1 MRVDKVIIRAVLSTL
16 AAAVVLFAFVTLAL
30 CFIFPSTM
38 MELTFRADM
47 NDASV
52 KYAKRAYKYTGEA
65 YYLAYGLDVAVW
77 DKDYERIDDCGS
89 LLLQAE
95 GFLGYCEKRN
105 EQLSQQGISMTYEQ
119 YVCGQV
125 CTAKYALGDKSEAV
139 EVAFSALT
147 GNIFPEN
154 NAVVALL
161 SIAKRAEDD
170 ETVNSIKTKLDGL
183 SPALSETDKPYFEEI
198 YANLIN
204 G

>member
-77 DKDYERIDDCGS
+77 DKDNERIDDCGS
-89 LLLQAE
+89 LLIKTE
-95 GFLGYCEKRN
+95 NFLGYCEQRN

-125 CTAKYALGDKSEAV
+125 STAKYALGEKSEAV
-139 EVAFSALT
+139 EVAFSPLT
-147 GNIFPEN
+147 ENAFPKN

-161 SIAKRAEDD
+161 SMAKRAEDD
-170 ETVNSIKTKLDGL
+170 ETINLIKTKLDDI
-183 SPALSETDKPYFEEI
+183 SSALLEADKPYFEEI